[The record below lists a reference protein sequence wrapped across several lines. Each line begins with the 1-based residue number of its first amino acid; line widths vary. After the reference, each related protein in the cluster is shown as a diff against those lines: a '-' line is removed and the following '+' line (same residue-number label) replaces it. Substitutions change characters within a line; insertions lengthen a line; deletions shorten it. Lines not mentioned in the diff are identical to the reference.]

1 MLSIRLQQN
10 RFGFCLPIM
19 NDLFSYIFLKNS
31 RQNFTARIK
40 FTTSVT
46 NSVIS
51 LTNSV
56 TVTSFSTS
64 SSRNYAFA
72 VTNSV
77 IAVTNSVTAIGFSA
91 SSSRNY
97 ASVHDQAGSFD
108 GLGRVSD

>member
-1 MLSIRLQQN
+1 
-10 RFGFCLPIM
+10 M
-19 NDLFSYIFLKNS
+19 NDLFSCIFLKNS

-56 TVTSFSTS
+56 TVTSFSTF
-64 SSRNYAFA
+64 SSRNFA
-72 VTNSV
+72 

-91 SSSRNY
+91 SSSRNF
-97 ASVHDQAGSFD
+97 ASVYDLES
-108 GLGRVSD
+108 